1 LHRRHSAIAVAARLD
16 GVSYTDTVK
25 RSRVGHEEQAGHD
38 KPGPQ
43 SAVIQDQLSPS
54 HQIRVKRAEY
64 WLKLGEA
71 DEAVR
76 ELEKIHAIAAFNDET
91 AKN

>member
-1 LHRRHSAIAVAARLD
+1 
-16 GVSYTDTVK
+16 
-25 RSRVGHEEQAGHD
+25 
-38 KPGPQ
+38 
-43 SAVIQDQLSPS
+43 
-54 HQIRVKRAEY
+54 
-64 WLKLGEA
+64 LKLGEA